1 MVLVHCED
9 RHQVT
14 STVESI
20 VQANESEEGKT
31 GALPSLKCFKLEG
44 CFFVHSNTYAYP
56 SKDLIVT
63 ATEKNLQSTL
73 NSSFVLNVKDPTK
86 VA

>member
-31 GALPSLKCFKLEG
+31 GALLGLGASNLKGAFC
-44 CFFVHSNTYAYP
+44 S
-56 SKDLIVT
+56 
-63 ATEKNLQSTL
+63 
-73 NSSFVLNVKDPTK
+73 
-86 VA
+86 